1 MEKEQ
6 TVVILGLG
14 AAGLFLTRQLSKIT
28 SKIYAIGRTDDV
40 GMFSKYIE
48 KQRRYYADNSDSIRE
63 LLVRIGDENKQKPHL
78 YISSDQYLTLLLES
92 KFDWTE
98 YAVLEGADFKTLQII
113 NDKEQV
119 MQYCRRKSICIPES
133 VSLSEVGERS
143 DLQFPVVVKWNEKKL
158 NMRKNPV
165 GKIKVCKSR
174 NDLEVLLREMEHSK
188 IDKSLFHVQTY
199 IEGDNSCQ
207 ISAGG
212 FYNEGSLLAGVVVNQ
227 SRQYPQGISA
237 CVFTQ
242 KGKYAE
248 EIQQIAL
255 EFASDLSYSGFL
267 EMEFK
272 VDKKTGKCFLLDI
285 NPRPWGWV
293 SALGSAYKD
302 FYRVLEGK
310 RPETKEKAVIWKSN
324 LRMLM
329 SGKNQNNA
337 KLGKEEKGYEKAFD
351 IYDPFDKKPG
361 YMLYLLMV
369 LKIIK
374 RL

>member
-1 MEKEQ
+1 MVVMEKEQ

-143 DLQFPVVVKWNEKKL
+143 DLQFPVVVKWNEK
-158 NMRKNPV
+158 N
-165 GKIKVCKSR
+165 
-174 NDLEVLLREMEHSK
+174 
-188 IDKSLFHVQTY
+188 
-199 IEGDNSCQ
+199 
-207 ISAGG
+207 
-212 FYNEGSLLAGVVVNQ
+212 
-227 SRQYPQGISA
+227 
-237 CVFTQ
+237 
-242 KGKYAE
+242 
-248 EIQQIAL
+248 
-255 EFASDLSYSGFL
+255 
-267 EMEFK
+267 
-272 VDKKTGKCFLLDI
+272 
-285 NPRPWGWV
+285 
-293 SALGSAYKD
+293 
-302 FYRVLEGK
+302 
-310 RPETKEKAVIWKSN
+310 
-324 LRMLM
+324 
-329 SGKNQNNA
+329 
-337 KLGKEEKGYEKAFD
+337 
-351 IYDPFDKKPG
+351 
-361 YMLYLLMV
+361 
-369 LKIIK
+369 
-374 RL
+374 